1 MSGGRGRH
9 GGADHEEAENGERWL
24 LTYADM
30 ITLLLA
36 LFIVLFAMS
45 TINVQKFMEFKS
57 GVVKTFS
64 TLDFNTMLKGGTG
77 VLQHSSLISHPG
89 TVPGIPRQTMSTLNT
104 AVEQNSIAS
113 QLTQALAKA
122 GLTQAA
128 SVSTDQRGVVV
139 TILSDKVFFGV
150 DSVALGTVGNAVIDT
165 IAKTIAPL
173 PNNIS
178 VEGYTDNQ
186 PIVGG
191 PFTSNFELSAVR
203 ATTVVDRLAKV
214 DGIPETRLSAT
225 GYGDTH
231 NLVPNDNPTDMA
243 INRRVDVVILNS
255 NASPLNTSNVV
266 NLTSSANAIPTP
278 ISAVKKK

>member
-113 QLTQALAKA
+113 QLTRAL
-122 GLTQAA
+122 
-128 SVSTDQRGVVV
+128 
-139 TILSDKVFFGV
+139 
-150 DSVALGTVGNAVIDT
+150 
-165 IAKTIAPL
+165 
-173 PNNIS
+173 
-178 VEGYTDNQ
+178 
-186 PIVGG
+186 
-191 PFTSNFELSAVR
+191 
-203 ATTVVDRLAKV
+203 
-214 DGIPETRLSAT
+214 
-225 GYGDTH
+225 
-231 NLVPNDNPTDMA
+231 
-243 INRRVDVVILNS
+243 
-255 NASPLNTSNVV
+255 
-266 NLTSSANAIPTP
+266 SSLQ
-278 ISAVKKK
+278 SCR

>member
-64 TLDFNTMLKGGTG
+64 TLDLNTMLKGGTG
-77 VLQHSSLISHPG
+77 ILQHSSLISHPG
-89 TVPGIPRQTMSTLNT
+89 TVSGIPRPTMITPNT
-104 AVEQNSIAS
+104 AAEQNSIAS

-150 DSVALGTVGNAVIDT
+150 DSVALGAVGNAVIDT

-255 NASPLNTSNVV
+255 GASPLNPSKVV

>member
-9 GGADHEEAENGERWL
+9 GGGDHEEAENGERWL

-64 TLDFNTMLKGGTG
+64 TLDLNTMLKGGTG
-77 VLQHSSLISHPG
+77 ILQHSSLISHPG
-89 TVPGIPRQTMSTLNT
+89 TVSGIPRPTMITPNT
-104 AVEQNSIAS
+104 SAEQNSIAS

-255 NASPLNTSNVV
+255 NASPLNPTNVV

-278 ISAVKKK
+278 ISAAKKK